1 MSSVKAD
8 RWVLLENKIRCF
20 YEHFFNDITV
30 EDLDEKAS
38 NIFLKYLIGN
48 DRVSR
53 LGLLL
58 VTRLGDSKE
67 QCNAPAMIRI
77 FFENT
82 GELQP
87 PFDFEGYLYGKKYQV
102 KVVAGDNTFNASSRR
117 DTIEAS
123 RAYSNPI
130 ILTLQGRYFKPK
142 HLTDKLVWLS
152 APSTWKLIA
161 GQGGYKRFK
170 DVLYHVASSYRDRAW
185 QLIKSRNDNT

>member
-1 MSSVKAD
+1 MNSDRWELLRKTIQCFYDHFFSSV
-8 RWVLLENKIRCF
+8 
-20 YEHFFNDITV
+20 TV
-30 EDLDEKAS
+30 DALDEKAS

-48 DRVSR
+48 DRVTR

-67 QCNAPAMIRI
+67 QCNAPAMLRI
-77 FFENT
+77 FFDKT
-82 GELQP
+82 RDLQP
-87 PFDFEGYLYGKKYQV
+87 PFDFEGFLYGKIYQV

-123 RAYSNPI
+123 RSYSNPI

-142 HLTDKLVWLS
+142 QLTDKLVWLS

-161 GQGGYKRFK
+161 GQGGYSRFQ
-170 DVLYHVASSYRDRAW
+170 DILYQVAKSYRDKAW
-185 QLIKSRNDNT
+185 LLVKSRNNNNT